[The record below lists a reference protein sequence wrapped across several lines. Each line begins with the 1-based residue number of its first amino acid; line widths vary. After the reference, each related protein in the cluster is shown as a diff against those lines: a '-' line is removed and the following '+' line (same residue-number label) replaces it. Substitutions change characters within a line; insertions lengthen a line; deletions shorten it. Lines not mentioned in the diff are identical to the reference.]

1 MHCIEMK
8 LNWQRLH
15 RFKLYGAHEKFT
27 IKLIVVHIQA
37 CGFYGHPFH
46 AIMLFLAWND
56 TQQHTK
62 CNNID
67 RVRGTSKY
75 NQLSCVTI
83 NTYDMTS
90 FKNPSNFNYRD
101 RSMHMI
107 WITLVYSGA
116 GTVHTDADFS
126 IVCWKWLS
134 FWTQSW
140 KIQVIFFLYNIQP
153 KSSVKKHLRRH
164 KVLKRPCKR
173 LRISLNIKTLL

>member
-1 MHCIEMK
+1 MHRIEMK

-75 NQLSCVTI
+75 NQLSCVAQSTHTI
-83 NTYDMTS
+83 WPVSKPFKFQLPRPFHACDLNNAGIYLGADTWYTPMQVLVLFAESDCLFEHRVERYKQFS
-90 FKNPSNFNYRD
+90 FCITFN
-101 RSMHMI
+101 
-107 WITLVYSGA
+107 L
-116 GTVHTDADFS
+116 
-126 IVCWKWLS
+126 
-134 FWTQSW
+134 
-140 KIQVIFFLYNIQP
+140 
-153 KSSVKKHLRRH
+153 
-164 KVLKRPCKR
+164 KV
-173 LRISLNIKTLL
+173 